1 MAVGPLQNNSCLKSF
16 TCARVAHSLILLLY
30 ATQKTYIYVF
40 MNINLIAIGYMNEY
54 ELLNIAD
61 LYMNGGLAKQTC

>member
-30 ATQKTYIYVF
+30 ATTRKTYIF
-40 MNINLIAIGYMNEY
+40 ININSIAIGYMNKY